1 MINRFTIR
9 FSMNGASHHS
19 LPILCLSLRFLRVG
33 FRESYSGQSTN
44 SDRKCKKVDFTS
56 RFFYVCRLASINK
69 SPFLANV
76 LRAKVILVPPW
87 DKILFLVPIWHYYI
101 YMKIIA
107 IKTLRD
113 FWLANPDAEQPLKAW
128 VDEASKAEWK
138 TPAEIKE
145 QYRSASILKNRRVV
159 FNIKGNDYRLIV
171 AIAYQRGWMFIKF
184 VGTHKEYDK
193 IDAETVN
200 LE

>member
-1 MINRFTIR
+1 
-9 FSMNGASHHS
+9 
-19 LPILCLSLRFLRVG
+19 
-33 FRESYSGQSTN
+33 
-44 SDRKCKKVDFTS
+44 
-56 RFFYVCRLASINK
+56 
-69 SPFLANV
+69 
-76 LRAKVILVPPW
+76 
-87 DKILFLVPIWHYYI
+87 
-101 YMKIIA
+101 MKIIA

-113 FWLANPDAEQPLKAW
+113 FWTANPDAEQPLKAW

-171 AIAYQRGWMFIKF
+171 AIAYQRGWVFIKF
-184 VGTHKEYDK
+184 IGTHKEYDK
-193 IDAETVN
+193 VDAETVN